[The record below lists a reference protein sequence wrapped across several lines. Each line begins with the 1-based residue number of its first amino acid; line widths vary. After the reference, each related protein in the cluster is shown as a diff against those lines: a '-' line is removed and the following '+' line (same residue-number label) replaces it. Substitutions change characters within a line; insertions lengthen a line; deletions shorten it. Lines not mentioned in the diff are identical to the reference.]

1 MFFKEKQRS
10 YRINVNNPVYCKMLT
25 DDSAGVT
32 YEPEIKSLGEA
43 MQVQVTS
50 QTASG
55 EIFGNGIKV
64 NKEDRL
70 VGMTLAMDI
79 TKIPPASAA
88 EILGH
93 EVKDGVVIDNA
104 DDDAPY
110 IAIGYQVDGTGKNKE
125 CVWLLKGKAQPINDS
140 VQQRTTTINYSTQ
153 TLNVNF
159 INRKFDENLRFY
171 ADSTHEDFTDE
182 QADKWFL
189 EPPIKPVFKR
199 S

>member
-32 YEPEIKSLGEA
+32 YEDEIKSLGEA
-43 MQVQVTS
+43 MQIQLTP

-55 EIFGNGIKV
+55 ELFGNGIKV

-70 VGMTLAMDI
+70 VGMALAMDI

-110 IAIGYQVDGTGKNKE
+110 IAIGYQIDGTGKNKE
-125 CVWLLKGKAQPINDS
+125 YIWLLKGKAQPINDS
-140 VQQRTTTINYSTQ
+140 AQQRTGTINYSTQ
-153 TLNVNF
+153 TLNTNF
-159 INRKFDENLRFY
+159 INRNFDGNLRFY
-171 ADSTHEDFTDE
+171 ADSTHEDFTAE
-182 QADKWFL
+182 QAGKWFL
-189 EPPIKPVFKR
+189 EPPVSPLVKQN
-199 S
+199 